1 VIHID
6 LAVYPF
12 SFFSFF
18 FFESTQNNK
27 NVTIEIDCGSPGEL
41 HNGWLENTESGTGLG
56 ATIIYR
62 CQDGMLL
69 VGNSS
74 TVCLADGQ
82 WRYPPPLCLGEFTLL
97 ADMVA

>member
-1 VIHID
+1 MIHID
-6 LAVYPF
+6 FGCTPF
-12 SFFSFF
+12 SFFF

-82 WRYPPPLCLGEFTLL
+82 WRYPPPLCLGELLTLA